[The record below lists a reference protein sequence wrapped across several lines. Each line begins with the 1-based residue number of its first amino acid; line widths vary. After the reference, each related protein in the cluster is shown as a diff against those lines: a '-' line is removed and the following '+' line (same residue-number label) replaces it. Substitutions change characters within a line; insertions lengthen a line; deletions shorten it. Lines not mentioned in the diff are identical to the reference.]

1 MLVRAAIIFLVALV
15 ANGPTFADNKVSPE
29 RAIELERLVRHDCGS
44 CHGIT
49 LNGGLGP
56 NLRAERLSSV
66 PAEDIA
72 SIILD
77 GVPNTAMPAW
87 ASLLSKAEAKWIA
100 EYILRGETQ

>member
-1 MLVRAAIIFLVALV
+1 MSVRVAVISLVALI
-15 ANGPTFADNKVSPE
+15 ANGPTLADDKVPLE

-44 CHGIT
+44 CHGMT

-56 NLRAERLSSV
+56 DLRAERLSSV

-100 EYILRGETQ
+100 EYLLKGEPL